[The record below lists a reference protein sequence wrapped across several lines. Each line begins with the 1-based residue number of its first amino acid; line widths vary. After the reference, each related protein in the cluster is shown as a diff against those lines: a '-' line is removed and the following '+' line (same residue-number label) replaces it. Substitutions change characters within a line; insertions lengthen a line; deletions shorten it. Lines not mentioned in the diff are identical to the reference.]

1 MFNKAV
7 RKMKK
12 NSEFRNAFENGEVTV
27 TKNFVS
33 LPTRGTPSVPS
44 NREGSGMIILQLDR
58 SSFKCLMNTM
68 RFDPKIFSGIK
79 LNTTVNS
86 EPYSKWVIRKGC
98 GERLK
103 Y

>member
-12 NSEFRNAFENGEVTV
+12 NSEFRNAFENGEKVAV
-27 TKNFVS
+27 TKNYVS
-33 LPTRGTPSVPS
+33 LHTRGTPSVPS
-44 NREGSGMIILQLDR
+44 NRERSGMIILQLDR

-86 EPYSKWVIRKGC
+86 
-98 GERLK
+98 
-103 Y
+103 